1 TDHGTNLDGKMS
13 TVGELQHVVKESVGL
28 VPQSHSIGA
37 EMVHGVGN
45 VDEVLPEFAG
55 DVFVGGILRGELH
68 GDGQQVQRVHGHPAG
83 AVGLLDVAAGG
94 KRVTAVEDSDVV
106 EAEKAALENVH
117 TFSVFAVDPPGEI
130 QKKFMEDADQKCAV
144 TAAVA
149 LFVDLV
155 HAPRG

>member
-1 TDHGTNLDGKMS
+1 MS

-55 DVFVGGILRGELH
+55 DVFVRGILRGELH
-68 GDGQQVQRVHGHPAG
+68 GDGQQVQCVHGHPTG

-94 KRVTAVEDSDVV
+94 QRVAAVEDSNII
-106 EAEKAALENVH
+106 EAEKTALKNVH
-117 TFSVFAVDPPGEI
+117 AVGVFAVDPPGEI
-130 QKKFMEDADQKCAV
+130 QK
-144 TAAVA
+144 
-149 LFVDLV
+149 
-155 HAPRG
+155 